1 MRAALKASAR
11 PHQNV
16 SRCAGAP
23 QSLIGKPTLFVVR
36 WSVIR
41 DNDHQVEVTVRTV
54 VAPGFR
60 AKEIDVVGLVGFHQ
74 PLDDTYQSTPILCR
88 QVRQPTAH
96 LVYQFS
102 L

>member
-23 QSLIGKPTLFVVR
+23 QSLIGKPTPFVVL

-60 AKEIDVVGLVGFHQ
+60 AKEVDALWLIGFNQ
-74 PLDDTYQSTPILCR
+74 TLDDWHKCTHILIR
-88 QVRQPTAH
+88 QVGQPAAH
-96 LVYQFS
+96 LVFKFS